1 MFRAFIL
8 ALVSLVSAH
17 AGTLAI
23 FETRVG
29 DKPVANMYLDLY
41 DADKPATVRN
51 FIRYVET
58 GRFDNMIVQRWDPA
72 FVIQGG
78 GYYVDTNINHFRPV
92 QTFGTITNEYSV
104 GRTFSNT
111 YGTIAM
117 ARQGGKVHSAT
128 SQWFINLT
136 NNVFLDSV
144 DEGFTVFG
152 KVILGTNVLNQFHPE
167 TVNNDLKVYQ
177 VCANACQSAVLN
189 PLGEP
194 IYLPELPALAPAN
207 PGLDDLVYIDVRFVE
222 ASIAVLPSGAR
233 EISWNSVS
241 GVINRVGVRTPG
253 STQWS
258 ILGQVTGNGNVMKL
272 TDNSPQTQMQQ
283 YRIRLNLF

>member
-1 MFRAFIL
+1 MLRSVIL
-8 ALVSLVSAH
+8 ALVSFVSVH

-29 DKPVANMYLDLY
+29 DKPVENMYLDLY
-41 DADKPATVRN
+41 DADKPVTVRN
-51 FIRYVET
+51 FIRYVES

-78 GYYVDTNINHFRPV
+78 GYYIDPEIDFFRPV

-104 GRTFSNT
+104 GRTISNT

-136 NNVFLDSV
+136 NNVFLDTV

-152 KVILGTNVLNQFHPE
+152 RVISGTNILNQFHAEPE
-167 TVNNDLKVYQ
+167 QNDLKLYQ
-177 VCANACQSAVLN
+177 VAQYNS
-189 PLGEP
+189 LGEP
-194 IYLPELPALAPAN
+194 IVLQELPALGTQA
-207 PGLDDLVYIDVRFVE
+207 GLDDLVYITVRFVE
-222 ASIAVLPSGAR
+222 ASISLLASGAR
-233 EISWNSVS
+233 EISWNVVP
-241 GVINRVGVRTPG
+241 GVVNRVEVKNADSNDWT
-253 STQWS
+253 TVAEV
-258 ILGQVTGNGNVMKL
+258 LGAGRIMKA
-272 TDNSPQTQMQQ
+272 TDNSPQQGMQS
-283 YRIRLNLF
+283 YRIAIELD